1 MSSEEATV
9 KKAAPKE
16 SPEQR
21 KRRMDWFFHVLYIII
36 RPYFWLIHPVRA
48 IGRENIPEG
57 PAVICPN
64 HSTAGDPFYVVFA
77 FGYRW
82 PMRAMAKVEIMR
94 VPFIGWILSKAG
106 VFGVDRGTTDVK
118 AVRTA
123 MKFLKEGDKLL
134 MFPEG
139 TRVRG
144 NEDVEAKVGA
154 ALFATR
160 TGVPLLPVYIQRKKR
175 RFRRNTVVIGEP
187 YYPEYEGRKPSE
199 EELQVMARELMGRVK
214 ALGEGVE

>member
-1 MSSEEATV
+1 MSEEAAV
-9 KKAAPKE
+9 KAEKRVKE
-16 SPEQR
+16 TPEHR
-21 KRRMDWFFHVLYIII
+21 KKRMDWFFHFLYLIIY
-36 RPYFWLIHPVRA
+36 PYFKLIHPVYA

-77 FGYRW
+77 FGYKW

-106 VFGVDRGTTDVK
+106 VFGVDRNATDVK

-144 NEDVEAKVGA
+144 DEDVEAKVGA

-199 EELQVMARELMGRVK
+199 EELQAMARDLMRRVK
-214 ALGEGVE
+214 ALGEGVG